1 MKFVLPGVWIAGFT
15 AATLVLFGTGAVIT
29 LDGAPPAARVKW
41 LFLAVAVL
49 GGLSWY
55 WWGIRLKRVDI
66 DDRWLYVSNYF
77 REIRIPLG
85 EIEEVSENRWV
96 NIRPV
101 TISFLRDTDFGS
113 RVIFM
118 PRARWWLF
126 WRPHPVV
133 RDLEEAAHRGLGVRG

>member
-29 LDGAPPAARVKW
+29 VDGAPPAARLKW
-41 LFLAVAVL
+41 LF
-49 GGLSWY
+49 
-55 WWGIRLKRVDI
+55 
-66 DDRWLYVSNYF
+66 
-77 REIRIPLG
+77 G

-113 RVIFM
+113 RVVFM

-133 RDLEEAAHRGLGVRG
+133 RELEEAARRGLGARG